1 MGEWTPADRQIGLW
15 SATSVVVLWAIYVTV
30 GLVGVVVRPPS
41 HNPLSQ
47 ADPYLAMLEILMSL
61 CAVALVVMMAA
72 VCRYAPPDRKTHG
85 LVALACMI
93 VFVVLTCGVH
103 FVSLT
108 VGRQI
113 QPKVV
118 SPLLS
123 GQLSFEQWPT
133 LALALDLL
141 AWDFFLGLSLLFA
154 APVFKG
160 DGPPNRVR
168 VSLIGAG
175 ILCLAGVLGPA
186 FGQMHIQYLGIA
198 GYAFVLPIA
207 CLLLAMLFRRSAS
220 F

>member
-1 MGEWTPADRQIGLW
+1 
-15 SATSVVVLWAIYVTV
+15 
-30 GLVGVVVRPPS
+30 
-41 HNPLSQ
+41 
-47 ADPYLAMLEILMSL
+47 MLEILMSL

-72 VCRYAPPDRKTHG
+72 VYCYAPPDRKTHS
-85 LVALACMI
+85 LAAPACMI
-93 VFVVLTCGVH
+93 VFVVLTCSVH

-113 QPKVV
+113 EPKVV
-118 SPLLS
+118 SALLS
-123 GQLSFEQWPT
+123 QQLSFEQWPT

-168 VSLIGAG
+168 ISMIVAG
-175 ILCLAGVLGPA
+175 MLCLAGVLGPA
-186 FGQMHIQYLGIA
+186 LGQMHIQYLGIG
-198 GYAFVLPIA
+198 GYAFVLPVA
-207 CLLLAMLFRRSAS
+207 CFLLAMLFRRSAS

>member
-1 MGEWTPADRQIGLW
+1 MGEWTPADRRIGLW
-15 SATSVVVLWAIYVTV
+15 SATSVVVLWAMYVTV

-41 HNPLSQ
+41 PNPLSQ

-72 VCRYAPPDRKTHG
+72 VYCYAPPDRKTHS
-85 LVALACMI
+85 LAALACMI

-113 QPKVV
+113 EPKVV

-123 GQLSFEQWPT
+123 QQLSFEQWPT

-168 VSLIGAG
+168 VSMIVAG
-175 ILCLAGVLGPA
+175 MLCLVGVLGPA
-186 FGQMHIQYLGIA
+186 LGQMHIQYLGIG
-198 GYAFVLPIA
+198 GYAFVLPVA
-207 CLLLAMLFRRSAS
+207 CFLLAMLFRRSAS

>member
-1 MGEWTPADRQIGLW
+1 MGEWTPADRRIGLW
-15 SATSVVVLWAIYVTV
+15 SATSVVVLWAMYVTV

-41 HNPLSQ
+41 PNPLSQ

-72 VCRYAPPDRKTHG
+72 VYCYAPPDRKTHS
-85 LVALACMI
+85 LAALACMI

-113 QPKVV
+113 EPKVV

-123 GQLSFEQWPT
+123 QQLSFEQWPT

-168 VSLIGAG
+168 VSMIVAG
-175 ILCLAGVLGPA
+175 MLCLAGVLGPA
-186 FGQMHIQYLGIA
+186 LGQMHIQYLGIG
-198 GYAFVLPIA
+198 GYAFVLPVA
-207 CLLLAMLFRRSAS
+207 CFLLAMLFRRSAS

>member
-1 MGEWTPADRQIGLW
+1 MGEWTPADRRIGLW
-15 SATSVVVLWAIYVTV
+15 SATSVVVLWVMYVTV

-41 HNPLSQ
+41 PNPLNQ

-72 VCRYAPPDRKTHG
+72 VYCYAPPDRKTHS
-85 LVALACMI
+85 LAALACMI
-93 VFVVLTCGVH
+93 VFVVLTCSVH

-113 QPKVV
+113 EPKVV
-118 SPLLS
+118 SALLS
-123 GQLSFEQWPT
+123 QQLSFEQWPT

-168 VSLIGAG
+168 ISMIVAG
-175 ILCLAGVLGPA
+175 MLCLAGVLGPA
-186 FGQMHIQYLGIA
+186 LGQMHIQYLGIG
-198 GYAFVLPIA
+198 GYAFVLPVA
-207 CLLLAMLFRRSAS
+207 CFLLAMLFRRSAS